1 MLTRREW
8 GLSAA
13 TLLAACAA
21 PPQPE
26 AVPEGAL
33 VPIPMGPLYF
43 DLHIDTPGRMV
54 SEGLDLA
61 ENLEYTHVDIPKM
74 RKGGLNA
81 GFFAVSTPARSQT
94 PLSAVK
100 NAMLITDVIVEEV
113 KRHPNDLF
121 LATTSDDVLRA
132 QRDGSI
138 AIFIGIE
145 GGHMIDSSLEV
156 LRQLYRLGA
165 RYMGLTHSGNT
176 PWVGAA
182 EYDDGPEGL
191 TDFGREVVREMNRIG
206 MMIDLSHASDQAF
219 FDAVDSSSAPVL
231 NTHAACRSVSNHP
244 RNLTDDM
251 LKALA
256 QNGGVLGVAYY
267 GGMLDDDFRS
277 RMSELSTI
285 NRRKGVVRREFAE
298 DKRRMS
304 EELWKLEKAGV
315 ELIGQVPLGRL
326 IDHIEHAA
334 TIAGIDH
341 VGVGCDYDSVG
352 LRVPEG
358 LEHIGK
364 TPNLVAALRARGF
377 SDEAVGKVMGGNVLR
392 VMQQAEAVAALAPG
406 QIHALLRAVALAV
419 LTIVQGHLAAV
430 EVAAGDD
437 VDHATSGTVA
447 IARRCRAAQYFN
459 AFNISCLQA
468 AKIKL

>member
-1 MLTRREW
+1 MTAKLTRREW

-13 TLLAACAA
+13 ALLGTYVTTSGEEAEAA
-21 PPQPE
+21 QLE
-26 AVPEGAL
+26 E
-33 VPIPMGPLYF
+33 PLYV
-43 DLHIDTPGRMV
+43 DLHIDTPGRLLN
-54 SEGLDLA
+54 EELDLA
-61 ENLEYTHVDIPKM
+61 ESLEYTHVDIAKM
-74 RKGGLNA
+74 QEGGLTG
-81 GFFAVSTPARSQT
+81 GFFAVSTSARGQT

-100 NAMLITDVIVEEV
+100 NALHIIDVIVEEV
-113 KRHPNDLF
+113 ARHPNDLF

-132 QRDGSI
+132 SREDRI
-138 AIFIGIE
+138 AILIGIE

-182 EYDDGPEGL
+182 EYDDGPDGL

-392 VMQQAEAVAALAPG
+392 VMQQAEAVA
-406 QIHALLRAVALAV
+406 
-419 LTIVQGHLAAV
+419 
-430 EVAAGDD
+430 E
-437 VDHATSGTVA
+437 
-447 IARRCRAAQYFN
+447 
-459 AFNISCLQA
+459 
-468 AKIKL
+468 

>member
-1 MLTRREW
+1 MTAKLTRREW

-13 TLLAACAA
+13 ALLGTYVTTSGEEAEAA
-21 PPQPE
+21 QLE
-26 AVPEGAL
+26 E
-33 VPIPMGPLYF
+33 PLYV
-43 DLHIDTPGRMV
+43 DLHIDTPGRLLN
-54 SEGLDLA
+54 EELDLA
-61 ENLEYTHVDIPKM
+61 ESLEYTHVDIAKM
-74 RKGGLNA
+74 QEGGLTG
-81 GFFAVSTPARSQT
+81 GFFAVSTSARGQT

-100 NAMLITDVIVEEV
+100 NALHIIDVIVEEV
-113 KRHPNDLF
+113 ARHPNDLF

-132 QRDGSI
+132 SREDRI
-138 AIFIGIE
+138 AILIGIE

-392 VMQQAEAVAALAPG
+392 VMQQAEAVA
-406 QIHALLRAVALAV
+406 
-419 LTIVQGHLAAV
+419 
-430 EVAAGDD
+430 E
-437 VDHATSGTVA
+437 
-447 IARRCRAAQYFN
+447 
-459 AFNISCLQA
+459 
-468 AKIKL
+468 

>member
-13 TLLAACAA
+13 TLLAACGA

-26 AVPEGAL
+26 AEPEGASAP
-33 VPIPMGPLYF
+33 VPMGPLYF

-61 ENLEYTHVDIPKM
+61 ESREYTHVDIPKM
-74 RKGGLNA
+74 RQGGLNA

-191 TDFGREVVREMNRIG
+191 NDFGKDVVREMNRLG
-206 MMIDLSHASDQAF
+206 MLIDMSHAADQAF
-219 FDAVDSSSAPVL
+219 FDAVETSSAPIL
-231 NTHAACRSVSNHP
+231 NTHAACRAVSNHP

-251 LKALA
+251 LTALA

-267 GGMLDDDFRS
+267 AGMLDDDFRG
-277 RMSELSTI
+277 RMSELGEL
-285 NRRKGVVRREFAE
+285 NRQRALIREEFA
-298 DKRRMS
+298 DNKRRMS
-304 EELWKLEKAGV
+304 EELWKIETAGV
-315 ELIGQVPLGRL
+315 DLIGQVPLSRL

-334 TIAGIDH
+334 AVAGIDH
-341 VGVGCDYDSVG
+341 VGIGCDYDAVG
-352 LRVPEG
+352 LKVPEG
-358 LEHIGK
+358 LEHIGE
-364 TPNLVAALRARGF
+364 TPNLIAALKERGF
-377 SDEAVGKVMGGNVLR
+377 SDDDVGKVMGDNMLR
-392 VMQQAEAVAALAPG
+392 ALRTAEAVAG
-406 QIHALLRAVALAV
+406 
-419 LTIVQGHLAAV
+419 
-430 EVAAGDD
+430 AG
-437 VDHATSGTVA
+437 A
-447 IARRCRAAQYFN
+447 
-459 AFNISCLQA
+459 
-468 AKIKL
+468 

>member
-1 MLTRREW
+1 
-8 GLSAA
+8 
-13 TLLAACAA
+13 
-21 PPQPE
+21 
-26 AVPEGAL
+26 
-33 VPIPMGPLYF
+33 
-43 DLHIDTPGRMV
+43 
-54 SEGLDLA
+54 
-61 ENLEYTHVDIPKM
+61 
-74 RKGGLNA
+74 
-81 GFFAVSTPARSQT
+81 
-94 PLSAVK
+94 
-100 NAMLITDVIVEEV
+100 
-113 KRHPNDLF
+113 
-121 LATTSDDVLRA
+121 
-132 QRDGSI
+132 
-138 AIFIGIE
+138 
-145 GGHMIDSSLEV
+145 
-156 LRQLYRLGA
+156 
-165 RYMGLTHSGNT
+165 MGLTHSGNP

-182 EYDDGPEGL
+182 EYDDGPDGL

-392 VMQQAEAVAALAPG
+392 VMQQAEAVA
-406 QIHALLRAVALAV
+406 
-419 LTIVQGHLAAV
+419 
-430 EVAAGDD
+430 E
-437 VDHATSGTVA
+437 
-447 IARRCRAAQYFN
+447 
-459 AFNISCLQA
+459 
-468 AKIKL
+468 